1 MGSMFISYLTQ
12 DPWFYF
18 TWVLIV
24 IFSICVHE
32 FAHAWMALKL
42 GDPTAADRGHL
53 SLNPLVQ
60 MGPTSMVVLGLF
72 GIAWGAVPVN
82 VGRLTRR
89 GDAAVSVAGPSAN
102 LILAVLAALIATILG
117 LPVWGAEGPEMAAQF
132 FRFAGLANAVLFL
145 LNMLPVPM
153 LDGWAVFSLFVPP
166 MRTVSAE
173 VSQALTMIFFMLI
186 FMTPAGSLLWRYGG
200 MIAETLLV
208 GWGQVFSVI
217 VVGFGG

>member
-1 MGSMFISYLTQ
+1 MFISYLTQ

-32 FAHAWMALKL
+32 FAHASVALRL

-60 MGPTSMVVLGLF
+60 MGPTSLVVLGLF
-72 GIAWGAVPVN
+72 GIAWGAVPVH

-89 GDAAVSVAGPSAN
+89 GGAAVAAAGPAAN
-102 LILAVLAALIATILG
+102 LILSVLAALLATVFS
-117 LPVWGAEGPEMAAQF
+117 LPLWGAAGFERVGEF
-132 FRFAGLANAVLFL
+132 FRLAGLANAVLFL

-173 VSQALTMIFFMLI
+173 VAQALTMVFFVVL
-186 FMTPAGSLLWRYGG
+186 FMTPVGSLLWVYGG
-200 MIAETLLV
+200 AIAEVLFT
-208 GWGQVFSVI
+208 GWSHVFSI
-217 VVGFGG
+217 VLFGFGP

>member
-32 FAHAWMALKL
+32 FSHAWMALKL

-60 MGPTSMVVLGLF
+60 MGPTSLVVLGLF

-89 GDAAVSVAGPSAN
+89 GDAAVSAAGPAAN
-102 LILAVLAALIATILG
+102 LILAVLAALIATILA
-117 LPVWGAEGPEMAAQF
+117 LPVWGTEGVEKAAQF
-132 FRFAGLANAVLFL
+132 FRFAALANAVLFL

-153 LDGWAVFSLFVPP
+153 LDGWSVFSLFIPV

-173 VSQALTMIFFMLI
+173 VAQALTMIFFMVL
-186 FMTPAGSLLWRYGG
+186 FMTPAGSLLWVYGG
-200 MIAETLLV
+200 AIAEVLFV
-208 GWGQVFSVI
+208 GWGQVFSMVL
-217 VVGFGG
+217 VGFWG